1 MIVRTRCP
9 RCRKQSA
16 VLVDHAGYVAWC
28 GGELIQRALPGLS
41 ADDREKLMTGYDSKC
56 WNAIAA
62 TGYVD

>member
-1 MIVRTRCP
+1 MIITTRCP
-9 RCRKQSA
+9 KCRKSSA
-16 VLVDHAGYVAWC
+16 VRVDSKGYEAWR